1 MMDPDYA
8 REAVTALIHSES
20 QSRLH
25 LDRILNAFNQLDHGQ
40 RLLLNEQHPALVD
53 ALVRAAAQ

>member
-1 MMDPDYA
+1 MTDVHDA